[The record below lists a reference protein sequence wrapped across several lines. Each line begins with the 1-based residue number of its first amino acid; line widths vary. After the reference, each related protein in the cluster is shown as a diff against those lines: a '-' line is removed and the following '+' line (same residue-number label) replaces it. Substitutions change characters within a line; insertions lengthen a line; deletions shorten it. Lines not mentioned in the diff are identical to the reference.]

1 MAAPQ
6 PVTDTTPIL
15 RNIRIKNVK
24 ATSPKNAG
32 YIVGLPESLVEN
44 VVLENV
50 RISAPVGLTIRNAK
64 GIKLKNVK
72 VETEQ
77 GKEPFILEN
86 AQVERLEQ
94 TNKQ

>member
-1 MAAPQ
+1 M
-6 PVTDTTPIL
+6 
-15 RNIRIKNVK
+15 
-24 ATSPKNAG
+24 
-32 YIVGLPESLVEN
+32 
-44 VVLENV
+44 LENV

-72 VETEQ
+72 VETPQ

-86 AQVERLEQ
+86 AQVEGLEQ